1 MNPLAGMTVV
11 EVSSFV
17 AAPLCGMTL
26 SQLGAQ
32 VIRIDPIGAPRMY
45 SGGRC
50 RQPVRRFT
58 GPASTRES
66 VRPQSICARTKG
78 KNWFSG

>member
-1 MNPLAGMTVV
+1 MNPLTGISVV

-32 VIRIDPIGAPRMY
+32 VIRIDPIG
-45 SGGRC
+45 G
-50 RQPVRRFT
+50 
-58 GPASTRES
+58 ASDVKR
-66 VRPQSICARTKG
+66 
-78 KNWFSG
+78 

>member
-1 MNPLAGMTVV
+1 MNGARLPLTGISVI

-32 VIRIDPIGAPRMY
+32 VIRVDPIGEPRTWR
-45 SGGRC
+45 GGPWR
-50 RQPVRRFT
+50 PPARRST
-58 GPASTRES
+58 GP
-66 VRPQSICARTKG
+66 G
-78 KNWFSG
+78 